1 MTQKDSRVSGS
12 AKNAT
17 YDKFNSTQLDFI
29 LTIAST
35 IQLDQVIL
43 QQTFLQVTIELQML
57 HDVLSSKTLIFPLL
71 M

>member
-1 MTQKDSRVSGS
+1 VLGS
-12 AKNAT
+12 TENAP

-57 HDVLSSKTLIFPLL
+57 HDVLSSNALICPLL
-71 M
+71 MWLTT